1 MDYVKGILSGLA
13 AIILAECVGPGSWL
27 AFRGISK
34 EKATGIAAIAG
45 GFAANSFSPVFWIL
59 AILFFTSFFVASRLG
74 NKFLRVFLFWIPTLM
89 LSAFSLAMVAL
100 FTYLFTLADIIETK

>member
-1 MDYVKGILSGLA
+1 MNYVKGILSGLA

-74 NKFLRVFLFWIPTLM
+74 NKFLRIFLFWIPTLM
-89 LSAFSLAMVAL
+89 LSAFSLAIVAL
-100 FTYLFTLADIIETK
+100 FTCLFMLARHH